1 MQVLSRLFPFARGLC
16 HAYWAPNAW
25 ALYSFTDKIAAA
37 ATAAVG
43 LRQPSA
49 TAAANMAGGVVGV
62 SSYVLLPNVGAGTC
76 AALTLLAI
84 LPCLVALWKAPKAQ
98 VGPMFAAAAA
108 YANLCGFMFGY
119 HVHEKAA
126 LTVLLPMVLP
136 AVRNAAW
143 GQQFVLLSTAAHV
156 GIFPLLFGVQEMPV
170 RWLLAAL
177 YYVGCSWGLSSIHGC
192 QCQQQQQQ
200 QPGAAVGAT
209 AVERQAATPSKQ
221 QQQASTSD
229 DLQTPAGAQ
238 TRRQA
243 AAAAVAMP
251 SSRSQLASRK
261 QSLAAGGAAA
271 QQQTRGAFPFLKE
284 CCSWLP
290 VMYRVY
296 LVGFV
301 VLELYCTL
309 GHRVL
314 LGDRLPFVPLMLTSV
329 YCALGVTWVWGWMA
343 LWFVQQC
350 SRSRSVGLQ
359 H

>member
-1 MQVLSRLFPFARGLC
+1 VQVLSRLFPFARGLC

-25 ALYSFTDKIAAA
+25 ALYSFLDKIAAA
-37 ATAAVG
+37 VTAAAG
-43 LRQPSA
+43 PRQPSA
-49 TAAANMAGGVVGV
+49 TPAANMAGGVVGV
-62 SSYVLLPNVGAGTC
+62 SSYVLFPNIGAGTC

-84 LPCLVALWKAPKAQ
+84 LPCLIALWKAPRAQ
-98 VGPMFAAAAA
+98 AGPMFAAAAA

-136 AVRNAAW
+136 AVRDAGW

-156 GIFPLLFGVQEMPV
+156 GIFPLLFGVQEVPV

-177 YYVGCSWGLSSIHGC
+177 YYVGCIWGLSSVHGRPS
-192 QCQQQQQQ
+192 QQQQ
-200 QPGAAVGAT
+200 QPGSGVGA
-209 AVERQAATPSKQ
+209 QAQQGQAGTPSKQ
-221 QQQASTSD
+221 QQQQAGNPDS
-229 DLQTPAGAQ
+229 LQTPAGVR

-243 AAAAVAMP
+243 AAATATP
-251 SSRSQLASRK
+251 SPLPQHTSRK
-261 QSLAAGGAAA
+261 QSAATEGAAA
-271 QQQTRGAFPFLKE
+271 QQQGRGAFPAMKE
-284 CCSWLP
+284 CCSSLP

-296 LVGFV
+296 LVGLV
-301 VLELYCTL
+301 VVELYCTL

-343 LWFVQQC
+343 LWFVQRC
-350 SRSRSVGLQ
+350 SSTGVTVQ
-359 H
+359 Q